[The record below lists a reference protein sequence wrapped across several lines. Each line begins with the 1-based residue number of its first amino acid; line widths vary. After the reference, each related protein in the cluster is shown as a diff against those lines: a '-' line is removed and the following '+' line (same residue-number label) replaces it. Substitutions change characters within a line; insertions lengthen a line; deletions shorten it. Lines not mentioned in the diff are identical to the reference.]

1 MKKAQTVKELYEKP
15 LVSVIIPC
23 YNHDKFVQE
32 SIQSVINQTYK
43 NIELIVIDDGSKDS
57 SVQVVQEMIRDCEER
72 FTNFEFRH
80 RPNKGVSATLNE
92 AMEWCTGKYVALL
105 ASDDIIFTHKTQVQ
119 VDFLEKNE
127 DITAVCGG
135 VEIID
140 KNRNVTEVKLKPER
154 TYDFESIIMHKFEL
168 PTATQMIRLDA
179 LLEVGG
185 FNPDIVLED
194 WYMWLKLSQ
203 IGKIHYL
210 HQILASYRKHDSNF
224 SNNSEK
230 MWQGRIDVLNCF
242 KESKYYSKAMRRV
255 EWLNG
260 RAAYMNSKNSKK
272 EMFWKLFKKRPFK
285 AINMIIIN
293 EPLKKIKSKH

>member
-1 MKKAQTVKELYEKP
+1 MRELPKKP
-15 LVSVIIPC
+15 LVSVVIPC

-32 SIQSVINQTYK
+32 SIQSVIDQTYH
-43 NIELIVIDDGSKDS
+43 NIELIIIDDGSEDK
-57 SVQVVQEMIRDCEER
+57 SVQAVQEMVENCEER
-72 FTNFEFRH
+72 FVNFEFRH

-92 AMEWCTGKYVALL
+92 AIEWCTGKYVALL
-105 ASDDIIFTHKTQVQ
+105 ASDDIVLAHKTQVQ
-119 VDFLEKNE
+119 VDFLEANE

-135 VEIID
+135 VQIID
-140 KNRNVTEVKLKPER
+140 ENRNVTEIRLKPER
-154 TYDFESIIMHKFEL
+154 TYDFKSIIMHKFEL

-242 KESKYYSKAMRRV
+242 KESKYYPKALRRV

-260 RAAYMNSKNSKK
+260 RAAYMNSDNHKR
-272 EMFWKLFKKRPFK
+272 EMFWALFKKRPFK
-285 AINMIIIN
+285 AMNMIIIN
-293 EPLKKIKSKH
+293 EPLKSIKNKYKRKK

>member
-1 MKKAQTVKELYEKP
+1 MLKP
-15 LVSVIIPC
+15 LVSVVIPC
-23 YNHDKFVQE
+23 YNHEDFVQK
-32 SIQSVINQTYK
+32 SIQSVIDQTYE
-43 NIELIVIDDGSKDS
+43 NIELIIIDDGSKDAS
-57 SVQVVQEMIRDCEER
+57 IAKIKEMTALCEQR
-72 FTNFEFRH
+72 FVNFEFRN

-92 AMEWCTGKYVALL
+92 AITWCKGKYVALL
-105 ASDDIIFTHKTQVQ
+105 ASDDVIVAHKTQVQ

-135 VEIID
+135 VNLID
-140 KNRNVTEVKLKPER
+140 KNCNVVEVKLKPEK
-154 TYDFESIIMHKFEL
+154 TYDFESIIMHRFEL
-168 PTATQMIRLDA
+168 PTATQMIRLEA
-179 LLEVGG
+179 LIEVGG

-203 IGKIHYL
+203 IGKIHYM
-210 HQILASYRKHDSNF
+210 HQVLAAYRKHDSNF

-242 KESKYYSKAMRRV
+242 KESKHYSKAMRRV

-260 RAAYMNSKNSKK
+260 YAAYNNSKSQKK

-285 AINMIIIN
+285 AINMIMIN
-293 EPLKKIKSKH
+293 EPIKKIKSKNKLKN